1 MLRLSLI
8 SLILA
13 FSASANADDFDYNF
27 LTLGYGSVDFDDVG
41 VDGNGFTLGGS
52 YAMTDSYNAFFD
64 YSAASLDAG
73 IDTTRWGAGFGY
85 HRALSDQVDL
95 VAELSYEYLEFD
107 IPQVGS
113 IDDTGL
119 GLAIGVR
126 FAQSEKLELNAGIN
140 YVDYSDGGDDTGFE
154 LGALYSINDA
164 YSVGLSGEWSDTVSM
179 YTLSGRFH
187 FGK

>member
-1 MLRLSLI
+1 M
-8 SLILA
+8 
-13 FSASANADDFDYNF
+13 
-27 LTLGYGSVDFDDVG
+27 
-41 VDGNGFTLGGS
+41 
-52 YAMTDSYNAFFD
+52 
-64 YSAASLDAG
+64 
-73 IDTTRWGAGFGY
+73 
-85 HRALSDQVDL
+85 
-95 VAELSYEYLEFD
+95 AELSYEYLEID

-113 IDDTGL
+113 NDDTGL

-140 YVDYSDGGDDTGFE
+140 YVDYSNGGDDTGFE